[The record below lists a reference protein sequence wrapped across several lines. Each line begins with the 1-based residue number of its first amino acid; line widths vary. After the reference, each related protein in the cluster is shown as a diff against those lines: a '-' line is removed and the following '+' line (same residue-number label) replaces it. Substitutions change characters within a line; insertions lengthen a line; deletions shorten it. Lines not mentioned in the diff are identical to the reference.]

1 MDFLDIVREKA
12 FLGREFLTWLWFKS
26 EQTGGMIEIPGKKD
40 VIELIFLDKMTLDLL
55 DSETPQSVAI
65 KGEHS
70 QLREGLAALKEGK
83 KIEEA
88 RISIKWKA
96 NDFSLVLKGTWF
108 LFGSFKTP
116 PILPQGETDEEEG
129 PEARF
134 LEKAYLVEEGMAAID
149 ELFEYFLQVRISE
162 EWEKTELPALK
173 HWVDSAS
180 G

>member
-1 MDFLDIVREKA
+1 MDFVDIVREKA

-26 EQTGGMIEIPGKKD
+26 EQSGGTIEIPGKH
-40 VIELIFLDKMTLDLL
+40 VIELIFLDKMTLDLS
-55 DSETPQSVAI
+55 DAETPQSVAI

-88 RISIKWKA
+88 RISIKSKE
-96 NDFSLVLKGTWF
+96 NDFTVVLKGTWF

-116 PILPQGETDEEEG
+116 PVLPQQEAEEEEG

-149 ELFEYFLQVRISE
+149 ELFEYFLRVRISE
-162 EWEKTELPALK
+162 EWENAELPAFR
-173 HWVDSAS
+173 HWVETAS